1 MTVENS
7 TPNKHIIIEA
17 IILAKKERLEE
28 LKRSYKNE
36 IERISSNFESMIEL
50 VKITP
55 DKNLKKFDKPPISRF
70 IKNITLNTNNS
81 HLRDFTSKNRTA
93 LVLKKFKKMNALF
106 SIYDIEREDPG
117 LKRPT
122 IRSLLKQ
129 LLDSERIYIK
139 EKGRGQ
145 GSITIYGFTGQTNS
159 KKLQDLEPSDD
170 TLSSE

>member
-1 MTVENS
+1 
-7 TPNKHIIIEA
+7 
-17 IILAKKERLEE
+17 
-28 LKRSYKNE
+28 
-36 IERISSNFESMIEL
+36 
-50 VKITP
+50 
-55 DKNLKKFDKPPISRF
+55 
-70 IKNITLNTNNS
+70 
-81 HLRDFTSKNRTA
+81 
-93 LVLKKFKKMNALF
+93 MNALF

>member
-70 IKNITLNTNNS
+70 IRNITLNTNNS
-81 HLRDFTSKNRTA
+81 HLS
-93 LVLKKFKKMNALF
+93 
-106 SIYDIEREDPG
+106 
-117 LKRPT
+117 
-122 IRSLLKQ
+122 
-129 LLDSERIYIK
+129 
-139 EKGRGQ
+139 
-145 GSITIYGFTGQTNS
+145 
-159 KKLQDLEPSDD
+159 
-170 TLSSE
+170 